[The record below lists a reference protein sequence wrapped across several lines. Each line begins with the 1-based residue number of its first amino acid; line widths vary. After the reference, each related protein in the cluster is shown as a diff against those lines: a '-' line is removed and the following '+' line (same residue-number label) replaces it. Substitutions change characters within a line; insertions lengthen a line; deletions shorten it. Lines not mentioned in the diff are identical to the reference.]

1 MKSPLASLRASLSAA
16 QRREG
21 TGTSPPLSD
30 LTLDNLRDAQQGLVG
45 VAIRTPL
52 IPLDMAGRVSHE
64 VRLKAEHLQPIG
76 AFKIRGAWTAVRRLS
91 ADERARGVVTSSS
104 GNHGLGLAY
113 AAQRHGIRAVVVMP
127 ENAPDVKVTGVRG
140 YGAEVVLT
148 GKIRGPEQTV
158 EAERL
163 AAGGLSFIPP
173 FDHLDVMAGQATC
186 GIEILEDWPEVRT
199 IVVPVGGGGLLAGVC
214 AAVRALRPDVRV
226 IAVEPAGIPKL
237 STAMAADRPITLDP
251 GTSLADGL
259 LTRSV
264 GDLTWP
270 LIRDTVSCVVQ
281 VTDAEIRDAMKWLAG
296 IGQQVEPSGAVTT
309 AALLAGRIPTD
320 GPTAVVCTGGNV
332 DPVRYAELLA

>member
-1 MKSPLASLRASLSAA
+1 MLVDLS
-16 QRREG
+16 
-21 TGTSPPLSD
+21 
-30 LTLDNLRDAQQGLVG
+30 LDNLRAAQQGLVG
-45 VAIRTPL
+45 IAVRTPL
-52 IPLDMAGRVSHE
+52 IPLDLGGRVSHE

-76 AFKIRGAWTAVRRLS
+76 AFKIRGAWTAVSRLS
-91 ADERARGVVTSSS
+91 ADELSRGVVTSSS

-127 ENAPDVKVTGVRG
+127 ESAPAVKVAGVRG

-148 GKIRGPEQTV
+148 GKVRGPEQTI

-173 FDHLDVMAGQATC
+173 YDHPDVMAGQATC
-186 GIEILEDWPEVRT
+186 GIEILEDWPHVRT
-199 IVVPVGGGGLLAGVC
+199 IVVPVGGGGLLAGLC
-214 AAVRALRPDVRV
+214 AAVRALRPAVRI

-237 STAMAADRPITLDP
+237 SRALAAQRPVTLGP

-270 LIRDTVSCVVQ
+270 LIRDMVSCVVS
-281 VTDAEIRDAMKWLAG
+281 VTDAEIRDAMRWLAG

-309 AALLAGRIPTD
+309 AALLAGRIPPD

-332 DPVRYAELLA
+332 DPLRYAELLA

>member
-1 MKSPLASLRASLSAA
+1 MNGPFASLGASLSGAS
-16 QRREG
+16 RREG
-21 TGTSPPLSD
+21 TQPFPDD
-30 LTLDNLRDAQQGLVG
+30 LTLANLREAQQGLAG
-45 VAIRTPL
+45 VAVRTPL
-52 IPLDMAGRVSHE
+52 IPLDLGGGVSHE
-64 VRLKAEHLQPIG
+64 VRLKAEHHQPIG

-91 ADERARGVVTSSS
+91 ADERSRGVVTSSS

-127 ENAPDVKVTGVRG
+127 ENAPAVKVSGVRG

-148 GKIRGPEQTV
+148 GKVRGPEQTI

-173 FDHLDVMAGQATC
+173 YDHLDVMAGQATC
-186 GIEILEDWPEVRT
+186 GIEILEDWPEVQT
-199 IVVPVGGGGLLAGVC
+199 IVVPVGGGGLLAGLC
-214 AAVRALRPDVRV
+214 AAVRALRPAVRV

-237 STAMAADRPITLDP
+237 SEAIAAGRPVTLGP

-270 LIRDTVSCVVQ
+270 VIRDTVSCVVS
-281 VTDAEIRDAMKWLAG
+281 VTDDEIRDAMRWLAG

-309 AALLAGRIPTD
+309 AALLAGRIPPD

-332 DPVRYAELLA
+332 DPLRYAELLD